1 MWNTSHSETGTL
13 VDCPLWPEELW
24 VQVQWKAECQES
36 SVWCHG
42 GVWLRHTPCSLC
54 KRVICALK
62 FIVCFSLSN
71 ISFSRGTYRDIDYYG
86 VMRRQKTQVS
96 YYTQIPCSNEYII
109 CDKAAV
115 VKQNHEL
122 YLSFQ
127 AAPTSANHSVPV
139 TSFIPKIHMKVYVC

>member
-1 MWNTSHSETGTL
+1 MVDRGVMSSSPMKGRVPGEPCLVSWWCLATAYSMFPVQKADLCSEIHCL
-13 VDCPLWPEELW
+13 LLS
-24 VQVQWKAECQES
+24 VQY
-36 SVWCHG
+36 
-42 GVWLRHTPCSLC
+42 
-54 KRVICALK
+54 K
-62 FIVCFSLSN
+62 FFL
-71 ISFSRGTYRDIDYYG
+71 RDIDYYG

-109 CDKAAV
+109 CNKAAI